1 MNEITILDGGLGQEL
16 VKRSGD
22 RATPLW
28 STQVMIDHPGLVQ
41 EVHRDYFDAGAMV
54 ATTNTYALHR
64 DRLERFGKPKDFERL
79 LELALAEAQAA
90 RDANG
95 SGLIA
100 GSLGPL
106 FASYR
111 PDLAPPPDIAAKAYG
126 EVSGLIGPGVDFF
139 ILETMAS
146 VAQAEGALMGAQTAG
161 KPIWLSLTVSD
172 QDGRLLRSGEP
183 VEEVARLIEAY
194 APQAVLANCS
204 VPEVIGDALSV
215 IKEFGLPF
223 GAYANGFTQIT
234 AEFLKDN
241 PTVDALRER
250 DDMGPAVYADHA
262 MGWIRQGATIVGGC
276 CEVGPAHI
284 AEISKRVG
292 KMSNG

>member
-1 MNEITILDGGLGQEL
+1 MRDITLMDGGLGQEL
-16 VKRSGD
+16 IKRSGD

-41 EVHRDYFDAGAMV
+41 EVHRDFFDAGAMV

-64 DRLERFGKPKDFERL
+64 DRLERFGKPAEFEHL
-79 LELALAEAQAA
+79 LGLALAEAQAA
-90 RDANG
+90 RDAHG
-95 SGLIA
+95 SGRIA

-106 FASYR
+106 VASYR
-111 PDLAPPPDIAAKAYG
+111 PDLAPSPEIAAPIYA
-126 EVSGLIGPGVDFF
+126 EIAALIAPGVDFF

-161 KPIWLSLTVSD
+161 KPIWLSLTVTD
-172 QDGRLLRSGEP
+172 QDGRFLRSGEP
-183 VEEVARLIEAY
+183 LADAVRLIEAY

-215 IKEFGLPF
+215 IKGFGVPF

-234 AEFLKDN
+234 AEFLKDS

-262 MGWIRQGATIVGGC
+262 MRWIGQGATIVGGC

-284 AEISKRVG
+284 AEISKRIRE
-292 KMSNG
+292 MPNG